1 MKTKILTISL
11 IAVLAM
17 LLSGPATAQGPQPP
31 VPPYPPHELG
41 KPLGPFRT
49 PDGYWFKPEG
59 ARLPLE
65 ATGIS
70 PQATGGPDDY
80 GYTWSDELTFSWID
94 AKSLGINANLY
105 GGDVYTGPVNIDFAF
120 PFYENN
126 YSQLYFSTKGL
137 ISFGQGTYSWN
148 NTSLPN
154 LSPPNNI
161 VAVFWDDLGMYRGN
175 RSDAGIYIY
184 QGGEAPNRYL
194 VIEWYRADVYSGEG
208 SSGSQQADLT
218 FEVILHENG
227 DIVMQYLSLSGNL
240 QSATVGIEDD
250 IGVTGLQYLYNAP
263 GLGNNKAIRFYRPG
277 PMARVK
283 VWPLYQGRFTRAG
296 ATESFQ
302 VPIRNTGELGADTY
316 DLSVSSSWP
325 VSLYAADGITPLTD
339 TDGDGAADTGSVAQ
353 GGTVTITV
361 KVATPA
367 GATVGDENSAAITV
381 RSSLNTSKS
390 KTVTLQTAVP
400 APFAQVYR
408 DDADGAMSLYLAQ
421 PGGQAVKKATPDWY
435 YGYNTAVAEAPNGN
449 FIYAWY
455 KGRCL
460 DSNCNVYVSE
470 IEYALLDR
478 YGNVVRPV
486 SKLTDNSGA
495 TMNTYDYSPAV
506 AVAPNGRIGVLWYR
520 YLWNRSTSQSNYNI
534 WFAIL
539 DASGNRVYGPVNL
552 TNNNAWGTWSDLNV
566 PWLYS
571 PRIAATGDNRFVL
584 AWGRSYYGP
593 PTGSCTSYCS
603 VDDLFYTVRD
613 TGGGEIRPVTKF
625 TNDTP
630 GWDQGYYGPT
640 LAQLTGNRV
649 VMAWNQTVNNQGA
662 IAYAVLDSGGT
673 VIKSPATI
681 NMGGWGVDAV
691 QFSTGRVLLAWS
703 VWTTTNPQIA
713 FAVLDT
719 SYNVVAGP
727 TTLSNPAAPFG
738 DAYVSVA
745 ADSTGHA
752 ILTWMDYDW
761 SYRRNLYYA
770 LVDGNGNVLTP
781 PMIFRTSQA
790 TSPYIF
796 TSYEG
801 YGNTSYSWT
810 PPSGVDGVAAF
821 SASLFGGPPG
831 GNAAVGVRYANRG
844 ATIATGVVLTATLD
858 SNLTYVSDTSGIVPT
873 VSGNDVV
880 WNLPDLGFL
889 ESGDF
894 TLYVQV
900 PSGADYGTRYPITL
914 TLTSAGSEANPS
926 DNTASAQV
934 MAARQVFLPLVLR
947 NYR

>member
-1 MKTKILTISL
+1 MKAKIFAISL
-11 IAVLAM
+11 IAILAL

-31 VPPYPPHELG
+31 APPYPTHELG
-41 KPLGPFRT
+41 KPFGPFRT
-49 PDGYWFKPEG
+49 PEGHWFMPEG
-59 ARLPLE
+59 ARPPME
-65 ATGIS
+65 AVGIS
-70 PQATGGPDDY
+70 PQATGGPDDF
-80 GYTWSDELTFSWID
+80 GYTWDDSVPFNWID
-94 AKSLGINANLY
+94 VTGGIDTGLTSNCQNLAAVPI
-105 GGDVYTGPVNIDFAF
+105 GF
-120 PFYENN
+120 PFKFYEN
-126 YSQLYFSTKGL
+126 
-137 ISFGQGTYSWN
+137 TYS
-148 NTSLPN
+148 TVYVSLNGYLAFDAGSGCYWHGQVP
-154 LSPPNNI
+154 SPATPNNI
-161 VAVFWDDLGMYRGN
+161 IAPYWGHFTNVAGHVRYL
-175 RSDAGIYIY
+175 
-184 QGGEAPNRYL
+184 QGGSIPNRYL
-194 VIEWYRADVYSGEG
+194 VIEWHQMTDQHGAATY
-208 SSGSQQADLT
+208 T

-227 DIVMQYLSLSGNL
+227 DIVFQYQTMNYSGGW
-240 QSATVGIEDD
+240 SCAGTGIEDS
-250 IGVTGLQYLYNAP
+250 TGTD
-263 GLGNNKAIRFYRPG
+263 GLMYQWCSQIGNNKAIRFYHPA
-277 PMARVK
+277 PSARVR
-283 VWPLYQGRFTRAG
+283 VYPLYQGRFTRAG

-316 DLSVSSSWP
+316 DLSVSSSWL
-325 VSLYAADGITPLTD
+325 VSLYAADGTTPLTD
-339 TDGDGAADTGSVAQ
+339 TDGDGAVDTGPVAQ
-353 GGTVTITV
+353 GGTFTVTV
-361 KVATPA
+361 KVQTPA
-367 GATVGDENSAAITV
+367 VVNVGDDNSAVITI
-381 RSSLNTSKS
+381 RSSLDTGKS
-390 KTVTLQTAVP
+390 KTVALQTAVP

-408 DDADGAMSLYLAQ
+408 DDADGAMSLYLVQ

-460 DSNCNVYVSE
+460 DSNCNVYVTE

-486 SKLTDNSGA
+486 SKLTDHTGA
-495 TMNTYDYSPAV
+495 TMDTYDYSPAV
-506 AVAPNGRIGVLWYR
+506 AVAPDGRIGVLWYR

-539 DASGNRVYGPVNL
+539 DSSGNRVYGPVNL
-552 TNNNAWGTWSDLNV
+552 TNNNVWGDPWSDLNV
-566 PWLYS
+566 PRFYS

-584 AWGRSYYGP
+584 AWQRSYYGS

-613 TGGGEIRPVTKF
+613 TGGGDVKPVTQF

-630 GWDQGYYGPT
+630 GWDQGYYSP
-640 LAQLTGNRV
+640 ALTGLSGNRV
-649 VMAWNQTVNNQGA
+649 LMAWGQTVNNQGA

-681 NMGGWGVDAV
+681 NMDGWGVDAV

-703 VWTTTNPQIA
+703 VWTTTNRQIA

-727 TTLSNPAAPFG
+727 TMLSNPAAPTG
-738 DAYVSVA
+738 NAYVSVTADA
-745 ADSTGHA
+745 AGHA

-781 PMIFRTSQA
+781 PMIFRTAGISPRGSQ
-790 TSPYIF
+790 YIE

-844 ATIATGVVLTATLD
+844 TTIATGVVLTATLD
-858 SNLTYVSDTSGIVPT
+858 SNLTYVSDTSGVVPT
-873 VSGNDVV
+873 VSGNKVV

-889 ESGDF
+889 ESRDF
-894 TLYVQV
+894 TLYVRV
-900 PSGADYGTRYPITL
+900 PSGAGYGTRYPITL

>member
-1 MKTKILTISL
+1 
-11 IAVLAM
+11 V
-17 LLSGPATAQGPQPP
+17 
-31 VPPYPPHELG
+31 
-41 KPLGPFRT
+41 
-49 PDGYWFKPEG
+49 
-59 ARLPLE
+59 
-65 ATGIS
+65 
-70 PQATGGPDDY
+70 
-80 GYTWSDELTFSWID
+80 
-94 AKSLGINANLY
+94 
-105 GGDVYTGPVNIDFAF
+105 
-120 PFYENN
+120 
-126 YSQLYFSTKGL
+126 
-137 ISFGQGTYSWN
+137 
-148 NTSLPN
+148 
-154 LSPPNNI
+154 
-161 VAVFWDDLGMYRGN
+161 
-175 RSDAGIYIY
+175 
-184 QGGEAPNRYL
+184 
-194 VIEWYRADVYSGEG
+194 
-208 SSGSQQADLT
+208 
-218 FEVILHENG
+218 
-227 DIVMQYLSLSGNL
+227 
-240 QSATVGIEDD
+240 
-250 IGVTGLQYLYNAP
+250 
-263 GLGNNKAIRFYRPG
+263 
-277 PMARVK
+277 
-283 VWPLYQGRFTRAG
+283 
-296 ATESFQ
+296 
-302 VPIRNTGELGADTY
+302 
-316 DLSVSSSWP
+316 
-325 VSLYAADGITPLTD
+325 
-339 TDGDGAADTGSVAQ
+339 DTGSVAQ

-361 KVATPA
+361 KVQTPA
-367 GATVGDENSAAITV
+367 LVNVGDDNSAAITV
-381 RSSLNTSKS
+381 RSSRDTSKS

-400 APFAQVYR
+400 APFAQVYG
-408 DDADGAMSLYLAQ
+408 DEADGAMSLYLVQ

-449 FIYAWY
+449 FIYAWNE
-455 KGRCL
+455 GRCL
-460 DSNCNVYVSE
+460 DSNCNVYVTE

-486 SKLTDNSGA
+486 SKLTDHTGA
-495 TMNTYDYSPAV
+495 TMDTYDYSPAV
-506 AVAPNGRIGVLWYR
+506 AVAPDGRIGVLWYR
-520 YLWNRSTSQSNYNI
+520 YLWNRSTSQSNHNI

-539 DASGNRVYGPVNL
+539 DSSGNRVYGPVNL
-552 TNNNAWGTWSDLNV
+552 TNNNAWGTRSDLNV
-566 PWLYS
+566 PRFYS

-584 AWGRSYYGP
+584 AWQRSYYGP

-613 TGGGEIRPVTKF
+613 TGGGDVKPVTQF

-630 GWDQGYYGPT
+630 GWDQEYYSP
-640 LAQLTGNRV
+640 ALTGLSGNRV
-649 VMAWNQTVNNQGA
+649 LMAWGQTVNNQGA

-681 NMGGWGVDAV
+681 NMDGWGVDAV

-703 VWTTTNPQIA
+703 VWTTTNRQIA

-727 TTLSNPAAPFG
+727 TMLSNPAAPTG
-738 DAYVSVA
+738 NAYVSVTADA
-745 ADSTGHA
+745 AGHA

-781 PMIFRTSQA
+781 PMIFRTAGISPRGSQ
-790 TSPYIF
+790 YIE

-844 ATIATGVVLTATLD
+844 TTIATGVVLTATLD
-858 SNLTYVSDTSGIVPT
+858 SNLTYVSDTSGVVPT
-873 VSGNDVV
+873 VSGNKVV

-889 ESGDF
+889 ESRDF
-894 TLYVQV
+894 TLYVRV
-900 PSGADYGTRYPITL
+900 PSGAGYGTRYPITL

>member
-1 MKTKILTISL
+1 LTE
-11 IAVLAM
+11 
-17 LLSGPATAQGPQPP
+17 
-31 VPPYPPHELG
+31 Y
-41 KPLGPFRT
+41 
-49 PDGYWFKPEG
+49 
-59 ARLPLE
+59 
-65 ATGIS
+65 
-70 PQATGGPDDY
+70 
-80 GYTWSDELTFSWID
+80 
-94 AKSLGINANLY
+94 
-105 GGDVYTGPVNIDFAF
+105 
-120 PFYENN
+120 

-325 VSLYAADGITPLTD
+325 VSLYAADGVTPLTD
-339 TDGDGAADTGSVAQ
+339 TDGDSVVDTGSVAQ
-353 GGTVTITV
+353 GSTVTITV
-361 KVATPA
+361 KVQTPA
-367 GATVGDENSAAITV
+367 GANVGDHNTVSLTV
-381 RSSLNTSKS
+381 RSSRDTSKS

-408 DDADGAMSLYLAQ
+408 DEADGAMSLYLVQ
-421 PGGQAVKKATPDWY
+421 PAAQAVKKATPDRY

-449 FIYAWY
+449 FIYAWT
-455 KGRCL
+455 KWRCL
-460 DSNCNVYVSE
+460 NSDCSVYGSE

-478 YGNVVRPV
+478 YGNVVRAV
-486 SKLTDNSGA
+486 SKLTDHTGA
-495 TMNTYDYSPAV
+495 TMDTYNYSPAV
-506 AVAPNGRIGVLWYR
+506 AVAPNGRIGVLWTR
-520 YLWNRSTSQSNYNI
+520 ELWNSSTYQSNYNI
-534 WFAIL
+534 YFAIL

-566 PWLYS
+566 PSFHYTH
-571 PRIAATGDNRFVL
+571 IAATDNNRFIL
-584 AWGRSYYGP
+584 AWLREHPQSEGW
-593 PTGSCTSYCS
+593 
-603 VDDLFYTVRD
+603 VDDIYYAVRD
-613 TGGGEIRPVTKF
+613 SNGGEVKAITKF
-625 TNDTP
+625 TNDTA
-630 GWDQGYYGPT
+630 GWDDGYFGPT
-640 LAQLTGNRV
+640 VTRLSGNR
-649 VMAWNQTVNNQGA
+649 ALLAFQRAGNYGDIYFA
-662 IAYAVLDSGGT
+662 ILDSGG
-673 VIKSPATI
+673 
-681 NMGGWGVDAV
+681 NGVQGMTNLSSDG
-691 QFSTGRVLLAWS
+691 TS
-703 VWTTTNPQIA
+703 VWDWGWPDAIELSNGRIVVAWTIWDTYPRLR

-719 SYNVVAGP
+719 SYNRIAGP
-727 TTLSNPAAPFG
+727 TTLNNPSATTG
-738 DAYVSVA
+738 DGYVSVTADA
-745 ADSTGHA
+745 AGHA

-781 PMIFRTSQA
+781 PMIFRTAGISPWGSQ
-790 TSPYIF
+790 YIE

>member
-1 MKTKILTISL
+1 
-11 IAVLAM
+11 
-17 LLSGPATAQGPQPP
+17 
-31 VPPYPPHELG
+31 
-41 KPLGPFRT
+41 
-49 PDGYWFKPEG
+49 
-59 ARLPLE
+59 
-65 ATGIS
+65 
-70 PQATGGPDDY
+70 
-80 GYTWSDELTFSWID
+80 
-94 AKSLGINANLY
+94 
-105 GGDVYTGPVNIDFAF
+105 
-120 PFYENN
+120 
-126 YSQLYFSTKGL
+126 
-137 ISFGQGTYSWN
+137 
-148 NTSLPN
+148 
-154 LSPPNNI
+154 
-161 VAVFWDDLGMYRGN
+161 
-175 RSDAGIYIY
+175 
-184 QGGEAPNRYL
+184 
-194 VIEWYRADVYSGEG
+194 
-208 SSGSQQADLT
+208 
-218 FEVILHENG
+218 
-227 DIVMQYLSLSGNL
+227 
-240 QSATVGIEDD
+240 
-250 IGVTGLQYLYNAP
+250 
-263 GLGNNKAIRFYRPG
+263 
-277 PMARVK
+277 
-283 VWPLYQGRFTRAG
+283 
-296 ATESFQ
+296 
-302 VPIRNTGELGADTY
+302 
-316 DLSVSSSWP
+316 
-325 VSLYAADGITPLTD
+325 
-339 TDGDGAADTGSVAQ
+339 
-353 GGTVTITV
+353 
-361 KVATPA
+361 
-367 GATVGDENSAAITV
+367 
-381 RSSLNTSKS
+381 
-390 KTVTLQTAVP
+390 
-400 APFAQVYR
+400 
-408 DDADGAMSLYLAQ
+408 
-421 PGGQAVKKATPDWY
+421 
-435 YGYNTAVAEAPNGN
+435 
-449 FIYAWY
+449 
-455 KGRCL
+455 
-460 DSNCNVYVSE
+460 
-470 IEYALLDR
+470 
-478 YGNVVRPV
+478 VRPV
-486 SKLTDNSGA
+486 SKLTDHTGA

-520 YLWNRSTSQSNYNI
+520 YLWDRSTYKFNYNI
-534 WFAIL
+534 YFAIL

-566 PWLYS
+566 PRFYS

-584 AWGRSYYGP
+584 AWQRSYYGP

-630 GWDQGYYGPT
+630 GWDQGYYRPT

-662 IAYAVLDSGGT
+662 IAYAVLDSDGT

-727 TTLSNPAAPFG
+727 TTLSHPAAPIG

-770 LVDGNGNVLTP
+770 LVDRNGNVLTP
-781 PMIFRTSQA
+781 PMIFRTAGIPPRGSQ
-790 TSPYIF
+790 YIE

-858 SNLTYVSDTSGIVPT
+858 SNLTYVSDTSDVVPT
-873 VSGNDVV
+873 VSGNNVV

-947 NYR
+947 NYP

>member
-1 MKTKILTISL
+1 MRAKILAISI
-11 IAVLAM
+11 IAVLA
-17 LLSGPATAQGPQPP
+17 LALSGLVMAQGPQPP
-31 VPPYPPHELG
+31 APSCPPQELG

-49 PDGYWFKPEG
+49 PEGHWFMPEG
-59 ARLPLE
+59 ARPPME
-65 ATGIS
+65 AAGIS
-70 PQATGGPDDY
+70 PQATGGPDDF
-80 GYTWSDELTFSWID
+80 GYTWNDSVQFNWID
-94 AKSLGINANLY
+94 ATTGTDSGLT
-105 GGDVYTGPVNIDFAF
+105 GDDRFTGPIDIGFDF
-120 PFYENN
+120 KFYENT
-126 YSQLYFSTKGL
+126 YSQLYFSTNGL
-137 ISFGQGTYSWN
+137 VTFGGGASQVSN
-148 NTSLPN
+148 QRIPN
-154 LSPPNNI
+154 AAPPNNFI
-161 VAVFWDDLGMYRGN
+161 APFWGDLTVGSPYNPGKIYYLRG
-175 RSDAGIYIY
+175 GT
-184 QGGEAPNRYL
+184 APNRYF
-194 VIEWYRADVYSGEG
+194 VVEWYNVTSCCLSG
-208 SSGSQQADLT
+208 ATDYKT
-218 FEVILHENG
+218 FEVILYENG
-227 DIVMQYLSLSGNL
+227 DIVIQYLSLSGNL

-325 VSLYAADGITPLTD
+325 VSLYAANGITPLTD

-353 GGTVTITV
+353 GSTVTITV
-361 KVATPA
+361 KVQTPA
-367 GATVGDENSAAITV
+367 GANVGGHNTVGLTV
-381 RSSLNTSKS
+381 RSSRDTGKS
-390 KTVTLQTAVP
+390 KTATLQTAVP
-400 APFAQVYR
+400 APFAQVYQ
-408 DDADGAMSLYLAQ
+408 DDADGAMSLYLVQ
-421 PGGQAVKKATPDWY
+421 PATQVVKKATPDWY
-435 YGYNTAVAEAPNGN
+435 YGYNTAVAEAPNSN
-449 FIYAWY
+449 FIYAWT
-455 KGRCL
+455 KWRCL
-460 DSNCNVYVSE
+460 NSDCSVYGRE

-478 YGNVVRPV
+478 YGNIVRPV
-486 SKLTDNSGA
+486 SKLTDHTGA
-495 TMNTYDYSPAV
+495 TMYTYDYSPAV

-520 YLWNRSTSQSNYNI
+520 YLWNRSANKFNYNI
-534 WFAIL
+534 YFAIL
-539 DASGNRVYGPVNL
+539 DSSGNRVYGPVNL

-566 PWLYS
+566 PRFYS

-584 AWGRSYYGP
+584 AWQRSYYGS

-613 TGGGEIRPVTKF
+613 TGGGEIRPATKF

-703 VWTTTNPQIA
+703 VWTATNPQIA

-761 SYRRNLYYA
+761 SYNLYYA
-770 LVDGNGNVLTP
+770 LVDDNGNVLTP
-781 PMIFRTSQA
+781 PMIFRTAGISPGGSQ
-790 TSPYIF
+790 YIE

-810 PPSGVDGVAAF
+810 MPPVVDGVVAF

-844 ATIATGVVLTATLD
+844 TTIATGVVLTATLD
-858 SNLTYVSDTSGIVPT
+858 GNLTYVSDTSGIVPT
-873 VSGNDVV
+873 VSGNGVV
-880 WNLPDLGFL
+880 WNLPDLGL
-889 ESGDF
+889 MEGGDF
-894 TLYVQV
+894 TLYVRV

-914 TLTSAGSEANPS
+914 TLTSAGSEANPF

-934 MAARQVFLPLVLR
+934 IAAWRVFLPLVLR
-947 NYR
+947 NYP

>member
-1 MKTKILTISL
+1 MKAKILAISL
-11 IAVLAM
+11 IAILAL

-31 VPPYPPHELG
+31 VPPYPPQEPG
-41 KPLGPFRT
+41 KPFGPFRT
-49 PDGYWFKPEG
+49 PEGHWFMPEG
-59 ARLPLE
+59 ARPPME
-65 ATGIS
+65 AVGIS
-70 PQATGGPDDY
+70 PQATGGPDDF
-80 GYTWSDELTFSWID
+80 GYTWNDSVALNWID
-94 AKSLGINANLY
+94 ATGGIDTGMSGDSWGKAVGPISL
-105 GGDVYTGPVNIDFAF
+105 PF
-120 PFYENN
+120 PFKYYENTYN
-126 YSQLYFSTKGL
+126 QVWIAASGYLAFAQASYWS
-137 ISFGQGTYSWN
+137 GQRSI
-148 NTSLPN
+148 P
-154 LSPPNNI
+154 SPSEPNNVI
-161 VAVFWDDLGMYRGN
+161 APYWTP
-175 RSDAGIYIY
+175 IYIGT
-184 QGGEAPNRYL
+184 GGWIRYLSGGTAPNRYF
-194 VIEWYRADVYSGEG
+194 VVEWHDVAGGGPTDDIGKDELYRFQVVLY
-208 SSGSQQADLT
+208 
-218 FEVILHENG
+218 ENG
-227 DIVMQYLSLSGNL
+227 DIVFQYQTMTYSGNYWCG
-240 QSATVGIEDD
+240 AAGIEDS
-250 IGVTGLQYLYNAP
+250 TGLDGLTYVRFCNRAP
-263 GLGNNKAIRFYRPG
+263 SNKAVRFYRPA
-277 PMARVK
+277 PSARVRI
-283 VWPLYQGRFTRAG
+283 WPLYQGRFTRAG

-316 DLSVSSSWP
+316 DLYVSSSWP
-325 VSLYAADGITPLTD
+325 VSLYAADGVTPLTD
-339 TDGDGAADTGSVAQ
+339 TDGDSAVDTGPVAQ
-353 GGTVTITV
+353 GSTVTITV
-361 KVATPA
+361 KVQTPA
-367 GATVGDENSAAITV
+367 GANVGDHNTVSLTV
-381 RSSLNTSKS
+381 RSSRDTSKS

-408 DDADGAMSLYLAQ
+408 DEADGAMSLYLAQ

-449 FIYAWY
+449 FIYAWT
-455 KGRCL
+455 KWRCL
-460 DSNCNVYVSE
+460 NSDCSVYGRE

-478 YGNVVRPV
+478 YGNIVRPV
-486 SKLTDNSGA
+486 SKLTDHTGA
-495 TMNTYDYSPAV
+495 TMNTYNYSPAV
-506 AVAPNGRIGVLWYR
+506 AVAPNGRIGVLWTR
-520 YLWNRSTSQSNYNI
+520 ELWNSSTYQSNYNI
-534 WFAIL
+534 YFAIL

-727 TTLSNPAAPFG
+727 TMLSNPAAPTG
-738 DAYVSVA
+738 NAYVSVTADA
-745 ADSTGHA
+745 AGHA

-844 ATIATGVVLTATLD
+844 TTIATGVVLTATLD
-858 SNLTYVSDTSGIVPT
+858 SNLTYVSDTSGVVPT

-889 ESGDF
+889 ESRDF

-947 NYR
+947 NYP